1 MGHIGPN
8 LNMIFLEWSSSKIMS
23 SDLAVYPRWL
33 PWLLIGWTIGN
44 LWKSSSEQL
53 DGMKL
58 KFVQIVLG
66 WSPSKIYNFLKFLPS
81 DLINILILY
90 LDWWNTGHDW
100 FWGICLLSFQHYIP
114 YFFHKIMFFLVL
126 GHCFKFLISNL
137 K

>member
-8 LNMIFLEWSSSKIMS
+8 LDMIFLGWSSSKIMS

-33 PWLLIGWTIGN
+33 PLLLIGWTIGN

-53 DGMKL
+53 DEMKL

-66 WSPSKIYNFLKFLPS
+66 WSPSKMVSIIKDGLLCWLFYFLKFLTS

-100 FWGICLLSFQHYIP
+100 LWSICFLSFQRY
-114 YFFHKIMFFLVL
+114 VL
-126 GHCFKFLISNL
+126 YLFIKLCFSWF
-137 K
+137 